1 MFQLPAQESIGQ
13 RVVRFFEVRADA
25 VDSAVDAGLG
35 FAVKLG
41 SQPSV
46 ATRERSAA
54 VSRTACAFASTC
66 GRRGCRQSAGH
77 DFLAFSC
84 PPFLSYI
91 MFLSGVESARNSSAN
106 RLWKCSAAIL
116 RRVFSS
122 CVVTDRFVR
131 RVSRGLMW
139 AHCWK
144 RSPRTCVMHCAD
156 FAGDL
161 CLRSPP
167 S

>member
-1 MFQLPAQESIGQ
+1 MRQMIQLLAQESIGQ

-41 SQPSV
+41 SQPAV

-54 VSRTACAFASTC
+54 VSRTAWAFASTC

-84 PPFLSYI
+84 PPLLELYYV
-91 MFLSGVESARNSSAN
+91 LERSGVSSELQCKPIVEMQRGHFAARVFA
-106 RLWKCSAAIL
+106 L
-116 RRVFSS
+116 RR
-122 CVVTDRFVR
+122 D
-131 RVSRGLMW
+131 
-139 AHCWK
+139 
-144 RSPRTCVMHCAD
+144 
-156 FAGDL
+156 
-161 CLRSPP
+161 
-167 S
+167 